1 MRIVDDCSVGKRSG
15 HIPYRDS
22 KLTRILQHSLG
33 GNARTAIICTLS
45 PALSHAEQSR
55 NTLYFATRA
64 KEVTNNA
71 QVNMVCT
78 SSFCYFKMHWQ
89 SPCAKVN
96 TEVSSILF
104 KNFDQVVP
112 DKQLVKHLQ
121 KEVARLEAELR
132 TPDPSNEKDWKIQQ
146 VSNI

>member
-1 MRIVDDCSVGKRSG
+1 MFLSQTNVYISGCSVGKRSG

-45 PALSHAEQSR
+45 PASSHAEQSR
-55 NTLYFATRA
+55 NTLFFATRA

-78 SSFCYFKMHWQ
+78 FSELVPNIISVVLVFLYFEMK
-89 SPCAKVN
+89 
-96 TEVSSILF
+96 
-104 KNFDQVVP
+104 QVVS
-112 DKQLVKHLQ
+112 DKQLVRHLQ
-121 KEVARLEAELR
+121 KEVARLEAELK
-132 TPDPSNEKDWKIQQ
+132 TPDPSREKDLKIQQ
-146 VSNI
+146 VI